1 MPRAPAP
8 DVDMDTALRERGVS
22 IVDYETRFA
31 VHAEVEAA
39 IPGLL
44 AAGHD
49 VVAEFGSWSCEERAR
64 TSW

>member
-1 MPRAPAP
+1 
-8 DVDMDTALRERGVS
+8 MDTALRERGVS

-31 VHAEVEAA
+31 VQTEVEAA